1 MRKCNVSDLSFFLS
15 IALLFRVQYNKPRE
29 NIILNSKKLKA
40 FLLTSGT
47 KQRKGCPLSLFLFN
61 IKLQVLAIAIR
72 EEKEIKGINIG
83 KKK

>member
-1 MRKCNVSDLSFFLS
+1 MRLQNLLLISYLGSKSKCFPF
-15 IALLFRVQYNKPRE
+15 K
-29 NIILNSKKLKA
+29 
-40 FLLTSGT
+40 TGT
-47 KQRKGCPLSLFLFN
+47 RQGHPLSLFLFN